1 MIIECPAC
9 SKKFNIDEK
18 LIQDEGRLL
27 KCGNCD
33 HTWFFKKDENI
44 KLEAE
49 TTKLNEI
56 NQNKSEF
63 NTGPVEEPIKQKKK
77 IRKKIP
83 KKSSTKESTSKE
95 LVSIEKSS
103 VSRENNIIKKIF
115 LIIISIIAFILLIDT
130 FKNQIS
136 VIFPGILK
144 MSDSL
149 YLVINDLKL
158 FIKDFT
164 QVKMIQIITKPFR
177 WFFKLE
183 AASGFGLTF
192 AAIIALIGKKS
203 NLSELYFSTLNKY
216 LFF

>member
-18 LIQDEGRLL
+18 LIPDEGRLL
-27 KCGNCD
+27 KCGNCE
-33 HTWFFKKDENI
+33 HTWFYKKDEKI

-49 TTKLNEI
+49 TTKISQIEE
-56 NQNKSEF
+56 NKSEI
-63 NTGPVEEPIKQKKK
+63 NIEPVEKTIKQTKK
-77 IRKKIP
+77 IRKKIS

-95 LVSIEKSS
+95 LVSIDKSS

-115 LIIISIIAFILLIDT
+115 LIIISIIAFILFIDT

-158 FIKDFT
+158 FIKDL
-164 QVKMIQIITKPFR
+164 VR
-177 WFFKLE
+177 
-183 AASGFGLTF
+183 
-192 AAIIALIGKKS
+192 
-203 NLSELYFSTLNKY
+203 
-216 LFF
+216 

>member
-18 LIQDEGRLL
+18 LIPDEGRLL

-33 HTWFFKKDENI
+33 HTWFFKKKENI

-49 TTKLNEI
+49 TTNLNQI
-56 NQNKSEF
+56 NENKSDINIE
-63 NTGPVEEPIKQKKK
+63 PVEEPIKQKNKIKK
-77 IRKKIP
+77 KTS

-95 LVSIEKSS
+95 LVSIDKSS
-103 VSRENNIIKKIF
+103 VSKENKIIKKIF

-130 FKNQIS
+130 FKNHIS
-136 VIFPGILK
+136 VIFPGIVQ

-158 FIKDFT
+158 FIKDL
-164 QVKMIQIITKPFR
+164 VR
-177 WFFKLE
+177 
-183 AASGFGLTF
+183 
-192 AAIIALIGKKS
+192 
-203 NLSELYFSTLNKY
+203 
-216 LFF
+216 

>member
-18 LIQDEGRLL
+18 LIPNEGRLL
-27 KCGNCD
+27 KCGNCE
-33 HTWFFKKDENI
+33 HTWFYKKEENI
-44 KLEAE
+44 KLKAE

-56 NQNKSEF
+56 DEKKPNINIEQ
-63 NTGPVEEPIKQKKK
+63 VEEPIKQKKK
-77 IRKKIP
+77 IRKKTS
-83 KKSSTKESTSKE
+83 KKYLTKESTSKE
-95 LVSIEKSS
+95 LVSIDKSS

-136 VIFPGILK
+136 IIFPGIVQ

-158 FIKDFT
+158 FIKDL
-164 QVKMIQIITKPFR
+164 VR
-177 WFFKLE
+177 
-183 AASGFGLTF
+183 
-192 AAIIALIGKKS
+192 
-203 NLSELYFSTLNKY
+203 
-216 LFF
+216 

>member
-18 LIQDEGRLL
+18 LIPDEGRLL

-33 HTWFFKKDENI
+33 HTWFFKKEENL
-44 KLEAE
+44 KLETE
-49 TTKLNEI
+49 TVKINEI
-56 NQNKSEF
+56 EENKSEI
-63 NTGPVEEPIKQKKK
+63 NIEPVDVPIKETKK
-77 IRKKIP
+77 IRKKIS

-95 LVSIEKSS
+95 LVSIDKSS

-158 FIKDFT
+158 FIKDL
-164 QVKMIQIITKPFR
+164 VR
-177 WFFKLE
+177 
-183 AASGFGLTF
+183 
-192 AAIIALIGKKS
+192 
-203 NLSELYFSTLNKY
+203 
-216 LFF
+216 

>member
-18 LIQDEGRLL
+18 LIPDEGRLL

-56 NQNKSEF
+56 NENKSEI
-63 NTGPVEEPIKQKKK
+63 NKEQVEEPIKKTRKT
-77 IRKKIP
+77 RKKIS
-83 KKSSTKESTSKE
+83 KKSLTKESTSKE
-95 LVSIEKSS
+95 LVSIDKSS
-103 VSRENNIIKKIF
+103 VSTENNIIKKIF
-115 LIIISIIAFILLIDT
+115 LVIISIIAFILLIDT

-136 VIFPGILK
+136 LIFPGISQ

-158 FIKDFT
+158 FIKDLL
-164 QVKMIQIITKPFR
+164 R
-177 WFFKLE
+177 
-183 AASGFGLTF
+183 
-192 AAIIALIGKKS
+192 
-203 NLSELYFSTLNKY
+203 
-216 LFF
+216 

>member
-18 LIQDEGRLL
+18 LIPDEGRLL
-27 KCGNCD
+27 KCGNCE
-33 HTWFFKKDENI
+33 HTWLYKKEGKI

-49 TTKLNEI
+49 TTKISQIEEIKSEI
-56 NQNKSEF
+56 NIE
-63 NTGPVEEPIKQKKK
+63 PVDDTIKQTKK
-77 IRKKIP
+77 IRKKIS

-95 LVSIEKSS
+95 LVSIDKSS

-158 FIKDFT
+158 FIKDL
-164 QVKMIQIITKPFR
+164 VR
-177 WFFKLE
+177 
-183 AASGFGLTF
+183 
-192 AAIIALIGKKS
+192 
-203 NLSELYFSTLNKY
+203 
-216 LFF
+216 

>member
-18 LIQDEGRLL
+18 LIPDEGRLL

-33 HTWFFKKDENI
+33 HTWFYKKEENL
-44 KLEAE
+44 KLETE
-49 TTKLNEI
+49 TIKINEI
-56 NQNKSEF
+56 DENKSEI
-63 NTGPVEEPIKQKKK
+63 NIEPVDVPIKQTKKV
-77 IRKKIP
+77 RKKIS

-95 LVSIEKSS
+95 LVSIDKSS

-115 LIIISIIAFILLIDT
+115 LIIISIIAFILLLDT
-130 FKNQIS
+130 FKNQLS

-158 FIKDFT
+158 FIKDL
-164 QVKMIQIITKPFR
+164 VR
-177 WFFKLE
+177 
-183 AASGFGLTF
+183 
-192 AAIIALIGKKS
+192 
-203 NLSELYFSTLNKY
+203 
-216 LFF
+216 

>member
-18 LIQDEGRLL
+18 LIPDEGRLL

-33 HTWFFKKDENI
+33 HTWFYKKEENL
-44 KLEAE
+44 KLETE
-49 TTKLNEI
+49 TIKINEI
-56 NQNKSEF
+56 EENKSEI
-63 NTGPVEEPIKQKKK
+63 NIEPVDDPIKQTKK
-77 IRKKIP
+77 IRKKIS

-95 LVSIEKSS
+95 LVSIDKSS

-136 VIFPGILK
+136 VIFPGIVQ

-158 FIKDFT
+158 FIKDL
-164 QVKMIQIITKPFR
+164 VR
-177 WFFKLE
+177 
-183 AASGFGLTF
+183 
-192 AAIIALIGKKS
+192 
-203 NLSELYFSTLNKY
+203 
-216 LFF
+216 

>member
-18 LIQDEGRLL
+18 LIPEEGRLL

-33 HTWFFKKDENI
+33 HTWFYKKKKNI

-49 TTKLNEI
+49 TSKISEI
-56 NQNKSEF
+56 EDNKSEI
-63 NTGPVEEPIKQKKK
+63 NIETVKQPIKQTKK
-77 IRKKIP
+77 IRKKNS
-83 KKSSTKESTSKE
+83 KKLSTIESTSKE

-115 LIIISIIAFILLIDT
+115 LVIISIIALILLIDT

-144 MSDSL
+144 MSDSF

-158 FIKDFT
+158 FIKDL
-164 QVKMIQIITKPFR
+164 VR
-177 WFFKLE
+177 
-183 AASGFGLTF
+183 
-192 AAIIALIGKKS
+192 
-203 NLSELYFSTLNKY
+203 
-216 LFF
+216 

>member
-18 LIQDEGRLL
+18 LIPDEGRLL

-33 HTWFFKKDENI
+33 HTWFYKKEDNL
-44 KLEAE
+44 KLETE
-49 TTKLNEI
+49 TIKINEI
-56 NQNKSEF
+56 NENKSEI
-63 NTGPVEEPIKQKKK
+63 NIEPVDVPIKETKK
-77 IRKKIP
+77 IRKKIS

-95 LVSIEKSS
+95 LVSIDKSS

-136 VIFPGILK
+136 VIFPGILQ

-158 FIKDFT
+158 FIKDL
-164 QVKMIQIITKPFR
+164 VR
-177 WFFKLE
+177 
-183 AASGFGLTF
+183 
-192 AAIIALIGKKS
+192 
-203 NLSELYFSTLNKY
+203 
-216 LFF
+216 

>member
-18 LIQDEGRLL
+18 LIPNEGRLL

-33 HTWFFKKDENI
+33 HTWFFKKEENI
-44 KLEAE
+44 KLDTQTVEVNDIKENISEINIEPVKE
-49 TTKLNEI
+49 TTKQTKKI
-56 NQNKSEF
+56 
-63 NTGPVEEPIKQKKK
+63 KKK
-77 IRKKIP
+77 ISKQ
-83 KKSSTKESTSKE
+83 SYTKESTSKE
-95 LVSIEKSS
+95 LVSIDKNS

-144 MSDSL
+144 MSESL

-158 FIKDFT
+158 FIKDL
-164 QVKMIQIITKPFR
+164 VR
-177 WFFKLE
+177 
-183 AASGFGLTF
+183 
-192 AAIIALIGKKS
+192 
-203 NLSELYFSTLNKY
+203 
-216 LFF
+216 

>member
-18 LIQDEGRLL
+18 LIPDEGRLL

-33 HTWFFKKDENI
+33 HTWFFKKEEYI
-44 KLEAE
+44 KLDAE

-56 NQNKSEF
+56 NENKSDINIE
-63 NTGPVEEPIKQKKK
+63 PVEEPIKQTKK
-77 IRKKIP
+77 IRKKIS
-83 KKSSTKESTSKE
+83 KKTSTKESTSKE
-95 LVSIEKSS
+95 LVSIDKSS

-136 VIFPGILK
+136 VIFPGILQ

-158 FIKDFT
+158 FIKDL
-164 QVKMIQIITKPFR
+164 VR
-177 WFFKLE
+177 
-183 AASGFGLTF
+183 
-192 AAIIALIGKKS
+192 
-203 NLSELYFSTLNKY
+203 
-216 LFF
+216 

>member
-18 LIQDEGRLL
+18 LIPDEGRLL

-33 HTWFFKKDENI
+33 HTWFYKKEENL
-44 KLEAE
+44 KLETE
-49 TTKLNEI
+49 SIKINEI
-56 NQNKSEF
+56 EENKSEI
-63 NTGPVEEPIKQKKK
+63 NIEPVEKTIKQTKK
-77 IRKKIP
+77 IRKKIS
-83 KKSSTKESTSKE
+83 KKSLTKESTSKE
-95 LVSIEKSS
+95 LVSIDKSS

-136 VIFPGILK
+136 VIFPGIVQ

-158 FIKDFT
+158 FIKDL
-164 QVKMIQIITKPFR
+164 VR
-177 WFFKLE
+177 
-183 AASGFGLTF
+183 
-192 AAIIALIGKKS
+192 
-203 NLSELYFSTLNKY
+203 
-216 LFF
+216 